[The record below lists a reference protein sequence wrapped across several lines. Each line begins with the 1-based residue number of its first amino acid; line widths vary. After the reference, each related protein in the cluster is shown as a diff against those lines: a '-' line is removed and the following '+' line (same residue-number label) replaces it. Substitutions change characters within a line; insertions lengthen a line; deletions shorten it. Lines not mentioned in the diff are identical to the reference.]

1 MVVAVVAVVAVLAVV
16 VGVVVS
22 VVVMVVVADLKA
34 IFERSPRIFFFFFA
48 GAFGGWVAGFKGLP
62 DWGFRGLRFR
72 LSV

>member
-34 IFERSPRIFFFFFA
+34 IFERSPRIFFFFC
-48 GAFGGWVAGFKGLP
+48 GSVWGL
-62 DWGFRGLRFR
+62 GCG
-72 LSV
+72 V